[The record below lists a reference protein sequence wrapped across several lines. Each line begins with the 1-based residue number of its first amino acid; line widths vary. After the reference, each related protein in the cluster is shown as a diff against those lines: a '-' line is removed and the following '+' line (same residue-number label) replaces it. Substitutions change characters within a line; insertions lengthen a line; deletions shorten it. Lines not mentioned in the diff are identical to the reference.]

1 MEILRKEVV
10 EFVAERCGG
19 EEQETTSP
27 PQTGGSLGGAPPPPR
42 GGTPA
47 QHSLNTAMHPAGA
60 LLAVCGLVLGVLGK
74 SSPGKRGSPHCLGA
88 VNLLLTCCHQGT
100 FQGISQ
106 WLPLWGAGFGDTGGS
121 GGQGS
126 AFCSPPLLVS
136 VCAQRRPPPG
146 PFHGDSSQ
154 GQAISESAS
163 FRPPLRSRDLSGG
176 TFILPARPPLGEG
189 EGSRQETRPREG
201 R

>member
-1 MEILRKEVV
+1 MV

-42 GGTPA
+42 GGAPA
-47 QHSLNTAMHPAGA
+47 QHSLSTAMHPAGA
-60 LLAVCGLVLGVLGK
+60 LLTICGLVLGVLGK

-100 FQGISQ
+100 FQGTSQ

-121 GGQGS
+121 GGRQAGGQGT
-126 AFCSPPLLVS
+126 FLCLGPMGC
-136 VCAQRRPPPG
+136 VCEAVLPENRCPKPT
-146 PFHGDSSQ
+146 
-154 GQAISESAS
+154 AS
-163 FRPPLRSRDLSGG
+163 FFFFLPLYC
-176 TFILPARPPLGEG
+176 F
-189 EGSRQETRPREG
+189 
-201 R
+201 